1 MMKGR
6 GNLIVL
12 KDLNKKFQSPEGE
25 FQAVSSV
32 SIDIKKGDIYGIIGF
47 SGAGKS
53 TLLRMINL
61 LERPDSG
68 EILVDGQDLVKLS
81 KKELLKKRLSIG
93 MIFQHFN
100 LLSNRT
106 VEENVS
112 FPLEIAGVPKGERK
126 ERVKECLQI
135 VGLLD
140 KAKNYPVKLSGGQ
153 KQRVAIA
160 RALATQPSVLLC
172 DEPTSALDPQTT
184 DNILAF
190 LKEIN
195 QQFGITIVIVTHEMD
210 VIKSICHKVS
220 VMEAGKI
227 VETIHLNGQRFVP
240 KSKIAQFL
248 FKNELEEGL
257 LNVK

>member
-1 MMKGR
+1 M
-6 GNLIVL
+6 ISL
-12 KDLNKKFQSPEGE
+12 KNVSKKFSTAEGE

-32 SIDIKKGDIYGIIGF
+32 SLEINKGEVFGIIGF

-61 LERPDSG
+61 LERPDTGSVF
-68 EILVDGQDLVKLS
+68 VDGVDLTNLT
-81 KKELLKKRLSIG
+81 KKDLLKQRLSMG

-106 VEENVS
+106 VSENVS
-112 FPLEIAGVPKGERK
+112 FSLEIAGIPKTERK
-126 ERVKECLQI
+126 KRVKECLEI
-135 VGLLD
+135 VGLAD
-140 KAKNYPVKLSGGQ
+140 KANTYPAKLSGGQ

-184 DNILAF
+184 EGILKF

-195 QQFGITIVIVTHEMD
+195 ENLGITIIIVTHEME

-220 VMEAGKI
+220 VMEDGRV
-227 VETIHLNGQRFVP
+227 VETINLADLQFKP
-240 KSKIAQFL
+240 KSNIAQFL
-248 FKNELEEGL
+248 FKKELELQKEEGIV
-257 LNVK
+257 NVR

>member
-1 MMKGR
+1 M
-6 GNLIVL
+6 ISL
-12 KDLNKKFQSPEGE
+12 KNVSKKFSTADGE

-32 SIDIKKGDIYGIIGF
+32 SLEINKGEIYGMIGF

-61 LERPDSG
+61 LERPDTGSVF
-68 EILVDGQDLVKLS
+68 VDGVDLTKLA
-81 KKELLKKRLSIG
+81 KKELLKQRLSMG

-106 VEENVS
+106 VSENVS
-112 FPLEIAGVPKGERK
+112 FSLEIAGVAKAERK
-126 ERVKECLQI
+126 KRVNECLEI
-135 VGLLD
+135 VGLAD
-140 KAKNYPVKLSGGQ
+140 KANAYPAKLSGGQ

-184 DNILAF
+184 ESILKF

-195 QQFGITIVIVTHEMD
+195 ENLGITIIIVTHEME
-210 VIKSICHKVS
+210 VIKSICNKVS
-220 VMEAGKI
+220 VMEDGRV
-227 VETIHLNGQRFVP
+227 VETINLADSQFKP
-240 KSKIAQFL
+240 KSNIAQFL
-248 FKNELEEGL
+248 FKKELELQKEEGIV
-257 LNVK
+257 NVR